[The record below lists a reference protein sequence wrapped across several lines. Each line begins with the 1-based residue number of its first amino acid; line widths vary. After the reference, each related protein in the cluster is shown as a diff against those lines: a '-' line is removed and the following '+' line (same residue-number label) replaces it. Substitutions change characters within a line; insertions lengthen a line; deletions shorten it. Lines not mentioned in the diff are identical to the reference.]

1 MRRHQIG
8 SVARDP
14 SGWVYD
20 FEVEA
25 ILEALCGRGD
35 ETTDGVFRLVAELD
49 PDEQERARRRQI
61 VYLARYGRQSMLQWD
76 EVDVLDLIAFHNE
89 VSTMVGEENSLHE
102 DP

>member
-1 MRRHQIG
+1 M
-8 SVARDP
+8 
-14 SGWVYD
+14 
-20 FEVEA
+20 
-25 ILEALCGRGD
+25 
-35 ETTDGVFRLVAELD
+35 FRLVAELD

-89 VSTMVGEENSLHE
+89 VSTIVGEENSLNE